1 MHNITL
7 GFANMSKVSND
18 GISANCLSVHT
29 KMERFQGNLKFLS
42 LRLTGSSCATKE
54 VREVGRL
61 KQKRHLILSDA
72 RQPEVRPFPLKYAL
86 TIPNC
91 IARCLLRINILIE
104 MFCPKFDDIYCPRM
118 QKNHFRSTCL
128 AQKRLS
134 LSSRPFTSFVA

>member
-1 MHNITL
+1 
-7 GFANMSKVSND
+7 MSKVSND

-72 RQPEVRPFPLKYAL
+72 RQPEVRPFSLK
-86 TIPNC
+86 I
-91 IARCLLRINILIE
+91 CL
-104 MFCPKFDDIYCPRM
+104 DDTKLYCSVSF
-118 QKNHFRSTCL
+118 KN
-128 AQKRLS
+128 
-134 LSSRPFTSFVA
+134 